1 MTAGTMAK
9 FRQRVALPPQ
19 SIDWVARVKS
29 FLPVIE
35 AAAAEIDATQRL
47 TPPVLAA
54 LHEAGMFRLL
64 VPCELGGYQ
73 VDPATFVSAIEAVA
87 YGDAST
93 AWILSQ
99 CSICS
104 MAMAYLPTETGELM
118 VGSDPNAVLAW
129 GALPSGRA
137 VREGDGWRISGKWFF
152 ASGSRHATWMGGR
165 CPLFGADG
173 KPQLQENGS
182 PVVRMFMFPKSD
194 VNVHESWDMIGLR
207 GTGSDSYSV
216 ENLFVPDDRQFDVN
230 VQADHPGLLYR
241 IVNRHLFAPG
251 VAGVAL
257 GVSRATLDAFR
268 TAAKDEKKGLRN
280 SLAIQSD
287 LGWMEARWHAAR
299 AYVYAALRDAWEDIK
314 AGTGETVEHQIDIRR
329 ASTLAIH
336 ECKAVVDFAFHEAGA
351 SAILDSLP
359 F

>member
-1 MTAGTMAK
+1 
-9 FRQRVALPPQ
+9 
-19 SIDWVARVKS
+19 
-29 FLPVIE
+29 
-35 AAAAEIDATQRL
+35 
-47 TPPVLAA
+47 
-54 LHEAGMFRLL
+54 
-64 VPCELGGYQ
+64 
-73 VDPATFVSAIEAVA
+73 
-87 YGDAST
+87 
-93 AWILSQ
+93 
-99 CSICS
+99 
-104 MAMAYLPTETGELM
+104 
-118 VGSDPNAVLAW
+118 
-129 GALPSGRA
+129 
-137 VREGDGWRISGKWFF
+137 
-152 ASGSRHATWMGGR
+152 
-165 CPLFGADG
+165 
-173 KPQLQENGS
+173 
-182 PVVRMFMFPKSD
+182 
-194 VNVHESWDMIGLR
+194 MIGLR

-359 F
+359 FERRVRDMAGHPAARPVQAVEHGSGRQVLARARSGSADPVTRTMPARHQRNG